1 MPSVL
6 VTGASRGI
14 GRAITEHLAARGW
27 DVIAGVRSQTDAEAV
42 TAVDPQRISAVILD
56 VTDPEHIDALATSLP
71 ARLDAV
77 VNNAGI
83 VVAGAVE
90 TIPIAD
96 WREQLEVNV
105 IGQLAVTQEVLPRLR
120 ESQGRIVFISSVNGR
135 MSMPLMGAYS
145 ASKFALEAAADA
157 LRVELTPWNIPVVV
171 VEPAQTDTDMWRTAD
186 AMVAETE
193 ANLTAEH
200 RDLYAK
206 HIAGMK
212 KIIPI
217 AQRTAAPLAKVTA
230 VVEQALTARR
240 PRARYVVGL
249 GPKVQ
254 VGLMGR
260 LPTGFRDRALR
271 RMFGLP

>member
-27 DVIAGVRSQTDAEAV
+27 DVIAGVRSQTDADAV
-42 TAVDPQRISAVILD
+42 TAVNPQRISAVILD
-56 VTDPEHIDALATSLP
+56 VTDAEHIDALATSLP

-96 WREQLEVNV
+96 WRKQLEVNV
-105 IGQLAVTQEVLPRLR
+105 IGQVAVTQEVLPRLR
-120 ESQGRIVFISSVNGR
+120 ESRGRIVFISSVNGR

-157 LRVELTPWNIPVVV
+157 LRVELTPWDIPVVV

-186 AMVAETE
+186 IMVSETE

-217 AQRTAAPLAKVTA
+217 AQRTAAPSAKVTA

-240 PRARYVVGL
+240 PRPRYVVGL
-249 GPKVQ
+249 GPKIQ

-260 LPTGFRDRALR
+260 LPTGFRDRVQR

>member
-14 GRAITEHLAARGW
+14 GRAIAEHLAARGW
-27 DVIAGVRSQTDAEAV
+27 DVIAGVRTRHDAAAV
-42 TAVDPQRISAVILD
+42 TATNPQRISAVILD
-56 VTDPEHIDALATSLP
+56 VTDAEHIDALATSLP

-83 VVAGAVE
+83 AVAGAVE
-90 TIPIAD
+90 AVSVDD
-96 WREQLEVNV
+96 WRKQLEVNV
-105 IGQLAVTQEVLPRLR
+105 IGQIAVTQEVLPRLR
-120 ESQGRIVFISSVNGR
+120 GSRGRIVFISSTNGR
-135 MSMPLMGAYS
+135 LSTPLMGPYA

-157 LRVELTPWNIPVVV
+157 LRVELKPWRIPVIV

-186 AMVAETE
+186 DMVAEVE
-193 ANLTAEH
+193 AGLTPEH

-206 HIAGMK
+206 HLAGMK
-212 KIIPI
+212 KFIPV
-217 AQRTAAPLAKVTA
+217 AQRAAVPPARVSA

-249 GPKVQ
+249 APALQ
-254 VGLMGR
+254 VALVSA
-260 LPTGFRDRALR
+260 LPTRIRDLAMR
-271 RMFGLP
+271 RVFGQP